1 MINQD
6 DTNKYREVRERL
18 ISFIYGITWTLGF
31 KLSVKGLKK
40 KSKLGEHSSI
50 AWSTQA
56 LQNSKFKNISIFPYF
71 RLFLFSKTL
80 HFVQMAKEFSF
91 FFMQALK
98 KPK

>member
-18 ISFIYGITWTLGF
+18 ISFIYGLTRTLGF
-31 KLSVKGLKK
+31 KLSVKGFKK

-56 LQNSKFKNISIFPYF
+56 LMPEFQIQEYF
-71 RLFLFSKTL
+71 YFSLF
-80 HFVQMAKEFSF
+80 
-91 FFMQALK
+91 
-98 KPK
+98 

>member
-56 LQNSKFKNISIFPYF
+56 LMLEFQIQEYF
-71 RLFLFSKTL
+71 YFSLF
-80 HFVQMAKEFSF
+80 
-91 FFMQALK
+91 
-98 KPK
+98 